1 MNTRY
6 KRTISARI
14 TRYYDDMAWAW
25 QRHKEGF
32 WCGMLFGVL
41 CVVLVTE
48 FVVGLTW

>member
-1 MNTRY
+1 MNNRY

-32 WCGMLFGVL
+32 VHGVLFGGFIVL
-41 CVVLVTE
+41 MA
-48 FVVGLTW
+48 FYFAWGI